1 MELKSKSEL
10 GDELCN
16 WCPLTNEEKY
26 CCNCEGSYCD
36 EAYANYKE
44 KSLDNPD
51 DFIDALRKIPI
62 FGYNNDKKILEQVND
77 KIFEDLGKEQEK
89 MKILEIYNNRKI
101 DLIKKKYDKKM
112 SEIIN
117 KDAIRNLLIDTE
129 NQINIILDKEEG
141 DEVRLS
147 DRYSHL
153 LMPETQEKLSELQ
166 KKHDKEIYEL
176 NILLEE
182 VEARLEMTDNY
193 EEQVKILKKYNIFN
207 ASHKLN
213 LEEN

>member
-1 MELKSKSEL
+1 MGYRSKEEL

-16 WCPLTNEEKY
+16 WCPITNGEKFGTL
-26 CCNCEGSYCD
+26 CEGSYCD
-36 EAYANYKE
+36 EAYENYIE
-44 KSLDNPD
+44 RSFDNSD
-51 DFIDALRKIPI
+51 NFIDALRKIPI

-77 KIFEDLGKEQEK
+77 KIFEELGKEQEK
-89 MKILEIYNNRKI
+89 MKILEIYSRRKI
-101 DLIKKKYDKKM
+101 DLIKKKYDEM
-112 SEIIN
+112 SSSIIE
-117 KDAIRNLLIDTE
+117 KDDVRKLLIDTE
-129 NQINIILDKEEG
+129 NQINVMLDK
-141 DEVRLS
+141 DEKDAVMIAE
-147 DRYSHL
+147 RYSHL
-153 LMPETQEKLSELQ
+153 LKPETRKKLDKINLEYN
-166 KKHDKEIYEL
+166 KEIDEL